1 MKGTQGLNISHD
13 KLIILFFDIIYVSC
27 ILSQTCEA
35 LSNNSN
41 FCNSSLSC
49 PYTVIFEKLYSH
61 TENNRNDKIDTSE
74 ASNFLIKLKNKIIQF
89 FNVRHLNDK

>member
-35 LSNNSN
+35 LSNNN
-41 FCNSSLSC
+41 IFCKSSLSC
-49 PYTVIFEKLYSH
+49 PYTVIFETLYSH
-61 TENNRNDKIDTSE
+61 TESNRNDKIDTSE

-89 FNVRHLNDK
+89 FNVRHRNDK